1 MSNMSFDRL
10 RMRANFGGTKK
21 VPHAEPVEARNAL
34 IQVSLSDASVQMRLP
49 WLVTQSGLKIFLN
62 QI

>member
-1 MSNMSFDRL
+1 
-10 RMRANFGGTKK
+10 MRSNFGGTKK

-49 WLVTQSGLKIFLN
+49 WLVTSIPMRLENFP
-62 QI
+62 